1 MYAILYDSSL
11 CIGCRACQVACKR
24 WNGLEADE
32 TEGMD
37 FGNPQSLTSNTW
49 NVVKYVWVEEENG
62 PKLHFVV
69 NRCMHCLE
77 PVCEAVCPVRA
88 IVKDRETGAV
98 VTHPER
104 CVGCLACVEACPF
117 SVPKFGRGVG
127 TRKCIMCIDRL
138 RLGLEPACVSTCPT
152 GALKF
157 GERSEIIK
165 MAEERAKEIGGYVY
179 GVHEA
184 GGTSVIMV
192 LTAPPEKLGLPTPMK
207 APYVKSKVSGA
218 DTLLKEATSMLTGS
232 GVGESLVL
240 ALGAA
245 IVGGVIARRMK
256 ISRKEG

>member
-32 TEGMD
+32 TEGTD
-37 FGNPQSLTSNTW
+37 FGNPQGLTANTW
-49 NVVKYVWVEEENG
+49 NVIKYVWVEDEEG
-62 PKLHFVV
+62 SKLHFVT

-77 PVCEAVCPVRA
+77 PMCEAVCPVRA
-88 IVKDRETGAV
+88 IVKDEETGAV
-98 VTHPER
+98 VPHPER

-127 TRKCIMCIDRL
+127 TRKCTMCIDRL

-157 GERSEIIK
+157 GERSEIVA
-165 MAEERAKEIGGYVY
+165 MAEERASEVGGYVY

-184 GGTSVIMV
+184 RGTSVIMV
-192 LTAPPEKLGLPTPMK
+192 LTAPPEKLGLPTFAGRTYTKTPTGEVAAFM
-207 APYVKSKVSGA
+207 
-218 DTLLKEATSMLTGS
+218 KEAAGALTGGLGS
-232 GVGESLVL
+232 SVL
-240 ALGAA
+240 FALGAA
-245 IVGGVIARRMK
+245 VVGGIIARRAKM
-256 ISRKEG
+256 SRR